1 MNSGV
6 RPLVTGQIILWV
18 LLYVGSWT
26 WTRMGQERHLSHKF
40 KAVPS
45 LRIMPECRDSWNSES
60 EHLPKT
66 FWKVP
71 CCFRRGSPLLDSQ
84 TDR

>member
-18 LLYVGSWT
+18 ILYVGSWT
-26 WTRMGQERHLSHKF
+26 WNRMGQERHLRHKF

-45 LRIMPECRDSWNSES
+45 LRIMPECRDMECRES
-60 EHLPKT
+60 
-66 FWKVP
+66 
-71 CCFRRGSPLLDSQ
+71 
-84 TDR
+84 